1 MRCNVSL
8 SNIANNSRLQVERFH
23 LWRQSSD
30 DERNV
35 VNVRAAL
42 KTSTVTAA
50 AARVTRASTTSGSA
64 VAAMQAADEEYH
76 KTTQWC

>member
-1 MRCNVSL
+1 M
-8 SNIANNSRLQVERFH
+8 ERFH

-64 VAAMQAADEEYH
+64 VAAMQAADEE
-76 KTTQWC
+76 